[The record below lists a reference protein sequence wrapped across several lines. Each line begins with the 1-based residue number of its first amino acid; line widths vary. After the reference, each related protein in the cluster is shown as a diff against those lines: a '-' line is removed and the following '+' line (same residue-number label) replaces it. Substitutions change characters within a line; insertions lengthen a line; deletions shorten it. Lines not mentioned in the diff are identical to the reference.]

1 MSNTLTLLGDAT
13 LYDVEALYV
22 QIQSFLA
29 AHLAK
34 ADQLI
39 LDLGQ
44 LQSIDASFLQ
54 LLLALRLDNSIPKNK
69 LKIINLS
76 DDAREK
82 AKAKQGLAAHNQF
95 AAYEAAMNAYLD
107 K

>member
-13 LYDVEALYV
+13 LYDVEALYG

-29 AHLAK
+29 AQLAK

-54 LLLALRLDNSIPKNK
+54 LLLALRLDNSIPKHK

-82 AKAKQGLAAHNQF
+82 AKAIFMVEIASL
-95 AAYEAAMNAYLD
+95 
-107 K
+107 

>member
-13 LYDVEALYV
+13 LYDVEALYG

-29 AHLAK
+29 ANLAQ

-44 LQSIDASFLQ
+44 LQSVDASFLQ
-54 LLLALRLDNSIPKNK
+54 LLLSLRLDNTIPKNK
-69 LKIINLS
+69 LKIINVS
-76 DDAREK
+76 NDIKEK
-82 AKAKQGLAAHNQF
+82 AKAICMVEIASL
-95 AAYEAAMNAYLD
+95 
-107 K
+107 

>member
-13 LYDVEALYV
+13 LYDVETLYG
-22 QIQSFLA
+22 QIQSFLTSN
-29 AHLAK
+29 LAQ

-54 LLLALRLDNSIPKNK
+54 LLLALRLDNTIPKNK

-76 DDAREK
+76 NDAKEK
-82 AKAKQGLAAHNQF
+82 AKAICMTEVASL
-95 AAYEAAMNAYLD
+95 
-107 K
+107 